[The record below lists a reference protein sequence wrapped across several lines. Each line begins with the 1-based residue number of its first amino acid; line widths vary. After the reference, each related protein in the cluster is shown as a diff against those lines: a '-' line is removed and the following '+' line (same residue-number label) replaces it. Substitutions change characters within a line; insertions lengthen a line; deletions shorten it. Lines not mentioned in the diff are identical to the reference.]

1 MNGFL
6 QKLLLF
12 EEFEFQTKLP
22 KKIILKKIASFADP
36 RYTDYFGKVSDDGFF
51 IVQKNLKSSTGGHID
66 NSFAPVAKA
75 KITENDGVSTVSM
88 VIRMNTIVS
97 ILFAPFYLAAM
108 LSVVLFPFVLILLY
122 FAFMKPAKELKEA
135 IVSLLIE
142 DDI

>member
-1 MNGFL
+1 
-6 QKLLLF
+6 
-12 EEFEFQTKLP
+12 
-22 KKIILKKIASFADP
+22 
-36 RYTDYFGKVSDDGFF
+36 
-51 IVQKNLKSSTGGHID
+51 
-66 NSFAPVAKA
+66 
-75 KITENDGVSTVSM
+75 M
-88 VIRMNTIVS
+88 VIRMNAIVS